1 MHRKTLKSTLALAGV
16 GLTWAAIAA
25 APATDDY
32 RTRAHS
38 VEPQATTSD
47 DVAAEIRFGKDI
59 AARVLGRTPLYEAQ
73 DLARYVNLVGKAVA
87 LSSSR
92 PELEFRFAVLDS
104 DHINA
109 YSAPGGY
116 IFITRGAL
124 AVLRDEAELAGVLA
138 HEIAHVTEK
147 HIVREFHIRG
157 GDESTLAGL
166 SRLIG
171 GSQDSARVAFTQ
183 AVDKAIEILFQRGF
197 KHQDELD
204 SDRIATLLL
213 AASGYD
219 PLALRRYLGR
229 ITDMK
234 GETAKTVGTTHP
246 PSAERLAR
254 LDALIRGEGLGTLN
268 YPRAEMRFK
277 THVARR

>member
-1 MHRKTLKSTLALAGV
+1 MPQKSWKPTAILMALSLAWV
-16 GLTWAAIAA
+16 SPA
-25 APATDDY
+25 APQAEDY

-38 VEPQATTSD
+38 IESQTTTDD

-59 AARVLGRTPLYEAQ
+59 AARVLGRVPLYDSPQ
-73 DLARYVNLVGKAVA
+73 LTRYVNLVGKAVA
-87 LSSSR
+87 MNSSR

-104 DHINA
+104 DQVNA

-124 AVLRDEAELAGVLA
+124 ALVRDEAELAAVLA

-147 HIVREFHIRG
+147 HIVREFNIRA
-157 GDESTLAGL
+157 DDDSSLAGL

-171 GSQDSARVAFTQ
+171 GSQDSARVAFAQ
-183 AVDKAIEILFQRGF
+183 AVDKAIEVLFQRGF

-213 AASGYD
+213 AFSGYD

-229 ITDMK
+229 VNDLK
-234 GETAKTVGTTHP
+234 GDKAKAVGTTHP
-246 PSAERLAR
+246 PSSERLSR
-254 LDALIRGEGLGTLN
+254 LDTLIAAEGLGTLK

-277 THVARR
+277 THALRR